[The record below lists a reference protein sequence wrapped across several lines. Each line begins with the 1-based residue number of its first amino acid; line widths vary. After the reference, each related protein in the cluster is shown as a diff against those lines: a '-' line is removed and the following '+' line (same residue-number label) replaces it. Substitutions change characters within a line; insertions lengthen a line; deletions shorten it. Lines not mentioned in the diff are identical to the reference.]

1 MGHNTDL
8 YTAEI
13 ATESAADHGNRD
25 LKCWWSGYSATLYL
39 LIVCSD
45 DLNIG

>member
-1 MGHNTDL
+1 MYPFDMTQHIDF

-25 LKCWWSGYSATLYL
+25 LSIDAVVIL
-39 LIVCSD
+39 
-45 DLNIG
+45 